1 MRFPARHWVV
11 EGEKVRCRLCP
22 HHCLIR
28 EGGSGRC
35 LGRENIGGE
44 LFATNYG
51 EVISAAM
58 DPVEKKPLYH
68 FLPGAL
74 VLSVATWGCNLACPF
89 CQNSDI
95 SQYRVPSR
103 FLAPGQLVRLAREH
117 RSPAVAFT
125 YTEPL
130 TWFEYLL
137 DACPELRAAGVKTI
151 LVTNGMIEPGP
162 LAELLPH
169 VDAMNVDLKAMRPE
183 FYRDYVKGS
192 LAAVQDTIRAAA
204 ESCHLEVTSLVIP
217 GRNDTDPDLAELAGF
232 VAGLGRPVPLHFSR
246 YFPRFRER
254 ERETPVET
262 LKRAAE
268 TARRQLDY
276 VYLGNVAAD
285 PCFRDTFCPQ
295 CNNRLV
301 ERSSYRGRVVGIADG
316 RCDRCGRAADFILQ

>member
-1 MRFPARHWVV
+1 MKFPARHWVV
-11 EGEKVRCRLCP
+11 ERGKARCRLCP
-22 HHCLIR
+22 HHCLIP

-35 LGRENIGGE
+35 LGRENIGGK

-68 FLPGAL
+68 FLPGAE

-95 SQYRVPSR
+95 SQHRVPSR
-103 FLAPGQLVRLAREH
+103 FIPPGQLVRLAREH
-117 RSPAVAFT
+117 RAPAVAFT

-137 DACPELRAAGVKTI
+137 DACPELRAAGVRTI

-192 LAAVQDTIRAAA
+192 LAAVQNTIRAAA
-204 ESCHLEVTSLVIP
+204 ESCHLEVTNLVIP
-217 GRNDTDPDLAELAGF
+217 GRNDTDEDLAELAGF
-232 VAGLGRPVPLHFSR
+232 VAGLGRRVPLHFSR

-254 ERETPVET
+254 EHETPVET
-262 LKRAAE
+262 LARAAE

-276 VYLGNVAAD
+276 VYLGNVSAD

-295 CNNRLV
+295 CGNRLV
-301 ERSSYRGRVVGIADG
+301 ERSGYRGRVVGIADG
-316 RCDRCGRAADFILQ
+316 RCDQCGRAADFVLQ